1 MSSIQQIPVEILL
14 DAFRANDPA
23 DTEALRL
30 TCRHFHATILQNVG
44 TLPTRLGCDLN
55 YCAGRVNLYPDIYQL
70 GDETSARHSWYPT
83 AYANES
89 PKELQDMHQT
99 IGRTC
104 DAPLMHLVEHFPSVK
119 RAVRLDMKHADFAM
133 PTEAALHFFERL
145 ETIAMDIGISKE
157 SFFWSD
163 LFALKVF
170 RRVSNIITYNS
181 MPEYQAQ
188 VDDGALFEFI
198 TDFSLMP
205 ADKPR
210 VVQLG
215 PFTDDSIDALKRRF
229 NKNIASIGG
238 QVCAIVLDR
247 NSSEPYLTNMASGS
261 QKKALAK
268 QLLRAANSL
277 QP

>member
-1 MSSIQQIPVEILL
+1 MS
-14 DAFRANDPA
+14 
-23 DTEALRL
+23 
-30 TCRHFHATILQNVG
+30 
-44 TLPTRLGCDLN
+44 
-55 YCAGRVNLYPDIYQL
+55 RVNHLALSILNLFTLLVLAKQP
-70 GDETSARHSWYPT
+70 SAQC
-83 AYANES
+83 
-89 PKELQDMHQT
+89 KFGFL
-99 IGRTC
+99 RTC

-229 NKNIASIGG
+229 NKSKHSWSLALEW
-238 QVCAIVLDR
+238 VL
-247 NSSEPYLTNMASGS
+247 T
-261 QKKALAK
+261 
-268 QLLRAANSL
+268 
-277 QP
+277 